1 MLRFIVVV
9 YRWRDNSVDSGRLSR
24 ATGCSFLK
32 QTAVYLAS
40 PLPFAA
46 SIHPKATL
54 SSASCSIAYLV
65 RNECK
70 RHAATSAGRQVF
82 SVGATRLAH
91 EIHPCAVMSNHFRKI
106 REIVWLG
113 LWDIIESETLLH
125 CGNCRKRIED
135 RFSITS
141 KCHYMSCCVG
151 ICEKLGAGRTYAS
164 ARYGVAWMM
173 NEESRRTRET
183 QLRAARS
190 S

>member
-1 MLRFIVVV
+1 MWGGWGEAGEFGVSAVVSVRVLCVFGESVAKSMLRFIVVV

-91 EIHPCAVMSNHFRKI
+91 EIHPCAVMSKHFQKNPWICMTRI
-106 REIVWLG
+106 VGHHRVGNFVALREL
-113 LWDIIESETLLH
+113 SEK
-125 CGNCRKRIED
+125 N
-135 RFSITS
+135 
-141 KCHYMSCCVG
+141 
-151 ICEKLGAGRTYAS
+151 
-164 ARYGVAWMM
+164 
-173 NEESRRTRET
+173 RR
-183 QLRAARS
+183 S
-190 S
+190 F